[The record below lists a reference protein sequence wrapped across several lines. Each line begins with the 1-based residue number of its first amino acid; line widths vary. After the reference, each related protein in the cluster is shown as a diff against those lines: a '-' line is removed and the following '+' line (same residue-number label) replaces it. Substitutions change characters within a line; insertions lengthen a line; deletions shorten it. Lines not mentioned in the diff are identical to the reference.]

1 MDDTYVYIR
10 AKLYLKDGQTKSSI
24 NKVVEEMDCSFTH
37 DDIVE
42 YEIVDIVDTQIPEA
56 ENDNQLKLFR

>member
-10 AKLYLKDGQTKSSI
+10 AKLYLKGGQTKGSI
-24 NKVVEEMDCSFTH
+24 SKVVEEMDYRFTH

-42 YEIVDIVDTQIPEA
+42 YEIVDIVDTQIPET